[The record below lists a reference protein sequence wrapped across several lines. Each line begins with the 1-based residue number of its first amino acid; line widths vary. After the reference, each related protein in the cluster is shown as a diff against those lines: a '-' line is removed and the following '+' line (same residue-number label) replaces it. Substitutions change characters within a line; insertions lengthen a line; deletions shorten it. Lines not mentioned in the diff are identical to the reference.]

1 MEQNRRLYKRRS
13 INENLSF
20 IEESASNIILQ
31 IVDNLSSPILY
42 KSSING
48 HEGKGMTRQEGDKEA
63 ITRQPV
69 AISISITT
77 C

>member
-1 MEQNRRLYKRRS
+1 MEQNRRLYRRRS

-31 IVDNLSSPILY
+31 IVDNLSLPILY
-42 KSSING
+42 KSSINR
-48 HEGKGMTRQEGDKEA
+48 HEGKGMTCQEGDEEA
-63 ITRQPV
+63 ITRQLV